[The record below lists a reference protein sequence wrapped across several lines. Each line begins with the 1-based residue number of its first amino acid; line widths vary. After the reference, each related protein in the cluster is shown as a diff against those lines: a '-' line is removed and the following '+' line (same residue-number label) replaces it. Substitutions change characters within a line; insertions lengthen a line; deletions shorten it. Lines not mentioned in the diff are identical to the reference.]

1 MNTRLSSL
9 CASVGIISCLA
20 SCQSQ
25 LVQVVDAKSRNP
37 IVNAN
42 VRATRG
48 DISSP
53 NGYTDRSGLILEPT
67 VPGGASQLVVSK
79 DGYTTKYVKLR

>member
-1 MNTRLSSL
+1 
-9 CASVGIISCLA
+9 
-20 SCQSQ
+20 
-25 LVQVVDAKSRNP
+25 VQVVDAKSRNP
-37 IVNAN
+37 IINAN

-48 DISSP
+48 EISSP
-53 NGYTDRSGLILEPT
+53 SAFTDRSGVVLEPT